1 MSLARLQPATAESQS
16 HQANAAGSSSYTAAN
31 FLLALTEQIKSNQQ
45 RDKRK
50 HPTSDGDEIIILHAI
65 TLFRNAESGWRCRAS
80 PLDYAHSI
88 SQTARDGKS
97 CSGLLF
103 YLGID

>member
-1 MSLARLQPATAESQS
+1 ME
-16 HQANAAGSSSYTAAN
+16 NKVKDY
-31 FLLALTEQIKSNQQ
+31 ALVRELSGGRVVEIK
-45 RDKRK
+45 
-50 HPTSDGDEIIILHAI
+50 PTSDGDEIIILHAI